1 MVSNVSKSEAL
12 KNASNVVALL
22 SQGSDPF
29 ISEEVRVEALQA
41 ANLVISALEKPEDG
55 LIKFAFSPA
64 TWMAVR
70 VCAQLN
76 VFDIITK
83 NEAISATEI
92 AKNGNADESLI
103 RRLLRVLTAAGF
115 VAEKGVGLYGP
126 TDWTVH
132 INSRLAQG
140 MIKFMYDASMLPISQ
155 GPNWL
160 KETGYQNPV
169 DPQRGMFQAA
179 NHTDL
184 PIFEWL
190 TVPKNK
196 ELWDNANTFFEGD
209 RGSRPSWLTW
219 FPAKDKFF
227 PQGHRQDTPLLVDVA
242 GGRGHDLMD
251 FLAKYPDEPG
261 PFVLQDQ
268 KPVLESALSLSPKI
282 EKQVFDLFADSPVK
296 GARIYFL
303 KFILHDYVDEQ
314 CIQILKNVKASMV
327 KGHSYLVINDFILPD
342 TGCGLL
348 QSQWDLMMMVLLSS
362 MERTETQW
370 KTLLESA
377 DLSIEGMY
385 SPPGDGQ
392 GIIVATL

>member
-1 MVSNVSKSEAL
+1 MSPTVSKDEAL
-12 KNASNVVALL
+12 GNASNVVALL
-22 SQGSDPF
+22 SQGSDPL

-41 ANLVISALEKPEDG
+41 AHLVVRALEKPEDG
-55 LIKFAFSPA
+55 LIKFAFS
-64 TWMAVR
+64 T
-70 VCAQLN
+70 
-76 VFDIITK
+76 
-83 NEAISATEI
+83 ISSTEI
-92 AKNGNADESLI
+92 AKNGRVDEILI

-115 VAEKGVGLYGP
+115 VAEKGDGLYGP
-126 TDWTVH
+126 THWTVH

-140 MIKFMYDASMLPISQ
+140 MIKFMYDASMLPIAQ

-160 KETGYQNPV
+160 NDIGYRNPV
-169 DPQRGMFQAA
+169 DPRHGMFQAA
-179 NHTDL
+179 NHTAL

-196 ELWDNANTFFEGD
+196 DIWDNANTFFEGD

-219 FPAKDKFF
+219 FPAKEKFF
-227 PQGHRQDTPLLVDVA
+227 PEGHQHDTPLLVDVA
-242 GGRGHDLMD
+242 GGRGHDLME

-268 KPVLESALSLSPKI
+268 EPVLESALSLSPKV
-282 EKQVFDLFADSPVK
+282 EKRAFDLFQDPPVK
-296 GARIYFL
+296 AARIYFM
-303 KFILHDYVDEQ
+303 KFVLHDYADEQ
-314 CIQILKNVKASMV
+314 CIQILRNVKASMIQ
-327 KGHSYLVINDFILPD
+327 GHSYLVINDFILPD

-362 MERTETQW
+362 MERSETQW
-370 KTLLESA
+370 RTLLESA
-377 DLSIEGMY
+377 GLSIEGIY

>member
-1 MVSNVSKSEAL
+1 MVSNVSKDEAL
-12 KNASNVVALL
+12 KSASSIVALL

-41 ANLVISALEKPEDG
+41 ANLVIRALEKPEDG

-76 VFDIITK
+76 VFDIIAR
-83 NEAISATEI
+83 NETISATEI
-92 AKNGNADESLI
+92 AKNGNADETLI

-115 VAEKGVGLYGP
+115 VAERGDGLYGP
-126 TDWTVH
+126 THWTVH

-140 MIKFMYDASMLPISQ
+140 MIKFMYDASMLPISH

-160 KETGYQNPV
+160 KETGYQNPI
-169 DPQRGMFQAA
+169 DPQHGMFQAA

-184 PIFEWL
+184 PTFQWL
-190 TVPKNK
+190 AVPKNK
-196 ELWDNANTFFEGD
+196 DIWDNANTFFEGD

-219 FPAKDKFF
+219 FPAKDKLF
-227 PQGHRQDTPLLVDVA
+227 PQGHDQDTPLLVDVA

-268 KPVLESALSLSPKI
+268 EPVLESATSLSPKI
-282 EKQVFDLFADSPVK
+282 KKQVFDLFTDSPVK
-296 GARIYFL
+296 GARIYFM
-303 KFILHDYVDEQ
+303 KFILHDYMNEQ
-314 CIQILKNVKASMV
+314 CIQILANVKASMV
-327 KGHSYLVINDFILPD
+327 KGYSYLVINDFVLPD

-377 DLSIEGMY
+377 GLSIEGIY